1 MFPLH
6 IALASTSRSSSD
18 VEGALVD
25 DKTGPSTLLTP
36 TAIRVIQ
43 LVEMPAPPRRIPPSS
58 LSASTSSSASSSDS
72 SLMDLDTEELEDEDV
87 DSYCSSAAD
96 DEDDEEEALARE
108 AEASKVGRILAWR
121 AHLSSPTIPHHSLV
135 LSPTTP
141 RPSLVPPPVSL
152 SPTTPTRN
160 ISRKRSAASSSLFS
174 ESSAPLSKRSRTSS
188 VNCTAGPSEYS
199 RVATRPTELSLRVS
213 GATPKPLFLAPPS
226 PTTLVRR
233 HTSPRHQRHLS
244 SPSAHP
250 TIASA
255 SSSAPALYSPIT
267 PTPDFDRAH
276 STASKSQ
283 ETLCP
288 ACDHAFSSVRAFRV
302 HALHNPDADSSAA
315 CGAAVAYAMEAVRGP

>member
-18 VEGALVD
+18 VEGGLVG
-25 DKTGPSTLLTP
+25 DKTGPNALLTP

-58 LSASTSSSASSSDS
+58 LSASTSSASSSGS
-72 SLMDLDTEELEDEDV
+72 SMMDLDTEDQDEDA

-96 DEDDEEEALARE
+96 DADDEEEALARE

-121 AHLSSPTIPHHSLV
+121 ADLTSPTIPHHPLL

-141 RPSLVPPPVSL
+141 RSRLIPPPLSL
-152 SPTTPTRN
+152 SPTTSIRN
-160 ISRKRSAASSSLFS
+160 ASRKRSAASSSCFS
-174 ESSAPLSKRSRTSS
+174 ESSAPRSKRSRTSS
-188 VNCTAGPSEYS
+188 VHCTAGPSEYS
-199 RVATRPTELSLRVS
+199 GVATRPNELTSRVS
-213 GATPKPLFLAPPS
+213 GTTPAPLFLAPPS
-226 PTTLVRR
+226 PTTLARR
-233 HTSPRHQRHLS
+233 HTSPRHQRHSS

-250 TIASA
+250 SITPA
-255 SSSAPALYSPIT
+255 SSSATALYSPTT
-267 PTPDFDRAH
+267 PSPDFHRTN
-276 STASKSQ
+276 STVSMSL

-302 HALHNPDADSSAA
+302 HALHNVDADSSTA
-315 CGAAVAYAMEAVRGP
+315 CGAAVAYAMEAVRSP